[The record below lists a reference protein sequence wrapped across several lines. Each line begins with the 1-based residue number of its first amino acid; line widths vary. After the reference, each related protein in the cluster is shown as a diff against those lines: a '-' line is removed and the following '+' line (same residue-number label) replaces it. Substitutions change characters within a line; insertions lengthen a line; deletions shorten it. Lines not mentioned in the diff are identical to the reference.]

1 MAKKTGPLTK
11 EEAEYI
17 AENKTLF
24 SVEDIAKTL
33 NRRPS
38 AISDHII
45 NNYGAVNINT
55 TEPVKNI
62 LKKKPFYDEL
72 KQQFSEKELK
82 IFEYHYTNFNSQFN
96 DDVFYTEE
104 GQIIDLCKLEILLG
118 RCLIRQNKTREDQE
132 AFENELQRERAA
144 GENGDIDRINLLI
157 QQIAQLSSSYA
168 NMQRE
173 FKELM
178 ERKSSSLKDIKGTR
192 AELRKNLEEGN
203 KENFGLLL
211 AKLAMDGEY
220 RKRVGIEIETFRI
233 AMKKEYE
240 RLGAE
245 RLYAD
250 GVYDRPLLNSETI
263 MFDNEKEKH

>member
-1 MAKKTGPLTK
+1 MAKKSGPLSK
-11 EEAEYI
+11 EETDYI
-17 AENKTLF
+17 AENKTTL
-24 SVEDIAKTL
+24 SVEEIAKKL
-33 NRRPS
+33 NRRPAS
-38 AISDHII
+38 ISDYII

-55 TEPVKNI
+55 LEPIKNI
-62 LKKKPFYDEL
+62 LKKKPFYEEL
-72 KQQFSEKELK
+72 KQQFSDKELK
-82 IFEYHYTNFNSQFN
+82 IFEYHYTNMNAQFN

-104 GQIIDLCKLEILLG
+104 GQIIDLCKLEILIG
-118 RCLIRQNKTREDQE
+118 RCLIRQNKTREEQE
-132 AFENELQRERAA
+132 VLENELQAERAA
-144 GENGDIDRINLLI
+144 GENGDTDRINFLL
-157 QQIAQLSSSYA
+157 QQIAQLGASYS

-203 KENFGLLL
+203 KENFGMLM

-220 RKRVGIEIETFRI
+220 RKKVGIEMETFRL

-263 MFDNEKEKH
+263 NFDEEKTN